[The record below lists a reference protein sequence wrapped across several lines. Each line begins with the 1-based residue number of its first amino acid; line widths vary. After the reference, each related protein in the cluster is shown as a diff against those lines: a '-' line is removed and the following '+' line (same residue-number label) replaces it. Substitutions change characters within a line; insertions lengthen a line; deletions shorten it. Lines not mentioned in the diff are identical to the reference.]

1 MPRAYKDNQL
11 VDVFYSSRTTQVKGL
26 GRVENYISK
35 ERKYSVRMLSYNNYY
50 VPSHYHRSR
59 GNWQPHD
66 KVLKAWSYELTP
78 CYDMK
83 PHIDE
88 MERTRSDTIQAMYND
103 VAARVKNS
111 DKPVIFGELD
121 GVNSCSVNNYF
132 SSNADDWKDWRDGN
146 GNTMLHHVA
155 YISFC
160 LQRLQ
165 ASSKTENYVSTYY
178 FERSDYNVWRY

>member
-35 ERKYSVRMLSYNNYY
+35 ERKYSVRMLSYKNYY
-50 VPSHYHRSR
+50 VPSHYHRIR
-59 GNWQPHD
+59 THWQPHD

-78 CYDMK
+78 CYDTK

-88 MERTRSDTIQAMYND
+88 MERTRSDTVQAMYQD
-103 VAARVKNS
+103 VSARVKNPS
-111 DKPVIFGELD
+111 DFNPSAID
-121 GVNSCSVNNYF
+121 NYF
-132 SSNADDWKDWRDGN
+132 SSEEDDWKDWRDGN
-146 GNTMLHHVA
+146 GNTRLHHVA

-160 LQRLQ
+160 LQRLK
-165 ASSKTENYVSTYY
+165 ASAKTENYISTQY

>member
-35 ERKYSVRMLSYNNYY
+35 ERKYSIRMLSYKNYY
-50 VPSHYHRSR
+50 VPSHYHRIR
-59 GNWQPHD
+59 THWQPHD

-78 CYDMK
+78 CYDTK

-88 MERTRSDTIQAMYND
+88 MERTRSDTIQAMYQD
-103 VAARVKNS
+103 VAARVKNPNDFAQS
-111 DKPVIFGELD
+111 AI
-121 GVNSCSVNNYF
+121 NNYF
-132 SSNADDWKDWRDGN
+132 SSEEDDWKDWRDGN
-146 GNTMLHHVA
+146 GNTRLHHVA

-160 LQRLQ
+160 LQRLK
-165 ASSKTENYVSTYY
+165 ASPKTENYISTQY

>member
-35 ERKYSVRMLSYNNYY
+35 ERKYSVRMLSYKNYY
-50 VPSHYHRSR
+50 VPSHYHRIR
-59 GNWQPHD
+59 THWQPHD

-78 CYDMK
+78 CYDTK

-88 MERTRSDTIQAMYND
+88 MERTRSDTIQSMYQD
-103 VAARVKNS
+103 ISARIKNPS
-111 DKPVIFGELD
+111 EFNP
-121 GVNSCSVNNYF
+121 SAVNNYF
-132 SSNADDWKDWRDGN
+132 SSEEDDWKDWRDGN
-146 GNTMLHHVA
+146 GNTRLHHVA

-160 LQRLQ
+160 LQRLK
-165 ASSKTENYVSTYY
+165 ASPKTENYISTQY

>member
-35 ERKYSVRMLSYNNYY
+35 ERKYSVRMLSYKNYY
-50 VPSHYHRSR
+50 VPSHYHRIR
-59 GNWQPHD
+59 THWQPHD

-78 CYDMK
+78 CYDTK

-88 MERTRSDTIQAMYND
+88 MERTRSDTIQAMYQD
-103 VAARVKNS
+103 ISTRMKNPS
-111 DKPVIFGELD
+111 EFNPSAID
-121 GVNSCSVNNYF
+121 NYF
-132 SSNADDWKDWRDGN
+132 SSEEDDWKDWRDGN
-146 GNTMLHHVA
+146 GNTRLHHVA

-160 LQRLQ
+160 LQRLK
-165 ASSKTENYVSTYY
+165 ASPKTENYISTQY

>member
-35 ERKYSVRMLSYNNYY
+35 ERKYSVRMLSYSNYY
-50 VPSHYHRSR
+50 VPSHYHRAR
-59 GNWQPHD
+59 RHWQPHD
-66 KVLKAWSYELTP
+66 KVLKVWSYELTP
-78 CYDMK
+78 CYDTK

-88 MERTRSDTIQAMYND
+88 MERTRSDTIQSMYQD
-103 VAARVKNS
+103 VSARVKNPNDFATS
-111 DKPVIFGELD
+111 AIQ
-121 GVNSCSVNNYF
+121 NYF
-132 SSNADDWKDWRDGN
+132 SSEEDDWKDWRDGN
-146 GNTMLHHVA
+146 GNTKLHHVA

-165 ASSKTENYVSTYY
+165 ASPKTENYISTHY

>member
-26 GRVENYISK
+26 GRVETYISK
-35 ERKYSVRMLSYNNYY
+35 ERKYSVRMLSYKNYY
-50 VPSHYHRSR
+50 VPSHYHRIR
-59 GNWQPHD
+59 THWQPHD

-78 CYDMK
+78 CYDTK

-88 MERTRSDTIQAMYND
+88 MERTRSDTIQAMYQDVSTRMKNPND
-103 VAARVKNS
+103 FNPSA
-111 DKPVIFGELD
+111 I
-121 GVNSCSVNNYF
+121 NNYF
-132 SSNADDWKDWRDGN
+132 SSEEDDWKDWRDGN
-146 GNTMLHHVA
+146 GNTKLHHVA

-160 LQRLQ
+160 LQRLK
-165 ASSKTENYVSTYY
+165 ASPKTENYISTQY

>member
-35 ERKYSVRMLSYNNYY
+35 ERKYSVRMLSYKNYY
-50 VPSHYHRSR
+50 VPSHYHRIR
-59 GNWQPHD
+59 THWQPHD

-78 CYDMK
+78 CYDTK

-88 MERTRSDTIQAMYND
+88 MERTPSDTIQSMYQD
-103 VAARVKNS
+103 VAARVKNPNDFNPS
-111 DKPVIFGELD
+111 AI
-121 GVNSCSVNNYF
+121 NNYF
-132 SSNADDWKDWRDGN
+132 SSEEDDWKDWRDGN
-146 GNTMLHHVA
+146 GNTRLHHVA

-160 LQRLQ
+160 LQRLK
-165 ASSKTENYVSTYY
+165 ASPKTENYISTQY

>member
-35 ERKYSVRMLSYNNYY
+35 ERKYSVRMLSYSNYY
-50 VPSHYHRSR
+50 VPSHYHRAR
-59 GNWQPHD
+59 RHWQPHD
-66 KVLKAWSYELTP
+66 KVLKVWSYELTP
-78 CYDMK
+78 CYDTK

-88 MERTRSDTIQAMYND
+88 MERTRSDTIQSMYQD
-103 VAARVKNS
+103 VSARVKNPNDFATS
-111 DKPVIFGELD
+111 AI
-121 GVNSCSVNNYF
+121 NNYF
-132 SSNADDWKDWRDGN
+132 SSEEDDWKDWRDGN
-146 GNTMLHHVA
+146 GNTKLHHVA

-165 ASSKTENYVSTYY
+165 ASPKTENYISTHY

>member
-35 ERKYSVRMLSYNNYY
+35 ERKYSVRMLSYKNYY
-50 VPSHYHRSR
+50 VPSHYHRIR
-59 GNWQPHD
+59 THWQPHD
-66 KVLKAWSYELTP
+66 KVLKAWSYELAP
-78 CYDMK
+78 CYDTK

-88 MERTRSDTIQAMYND
+88 MERTRSDTIQAMYQD
-103 VAARVKNS
+103 VSARVKNPS
-111 DKPVIFGELD
+111 DFNPSAID
-121 GVNSCSVNNYF
+121 NYF
-132 SSNADDWKDWRDGN
+132 SSEEDDWKDWRDGN
-146 GNTMLHHVA
+146 GNTRLHHVA

-160 LQRLQ
+160 LQRLK
-165 ASSKTENYVSTYY
+165 ASPKTENYISTQY

>member
-26 GRVENYISK
+26 GRVETYISK
-35 ERKYSVRMLSYNNYY
+35 ERKYSVRMLSYKNYY
-50 VPSHYHRSR
+50 VPSHYHRIR
-59 GNWQPHD
+59 THWQPHD

-88 MERTRSDTIQAMYND
+88 MERTRSDTIQAMYQD
-103 VAARVKNS
+103 VSARVKNP
-111 DKPVIFGELD
+111 DDF
-121 GVNSCSVNNYF
+121 NSSAIDNYF
-132 SSNADDWKDWRDGN
+132 SSEEDDWKDWRDGN
-146 GNTMLHHVA
+146 GNTRLHHVA

-160 LQRLQ
+160 LQRLK
-165 ASSKTENYVSTYY
+165 ASPKTENYISTQY

>member
-35 ERKYSVRMLSYNNYY
+35 ERKYSVRMLSYKNYY
-50 VPSHYHRSR
+50 VPSHYHRIR
-59 GNWQPHD
+59 THWQPHD
-66 KVLKAWSYELTP
+66 KVLKAWSYELNP
-78 CYDMK
+78 CYDTK

-88 MERTRSDTIQAMYND
+88 MEKTRSDTIQAMYQD
-103 VAARVKNS
+103 ISARIKNPS
-111 DKPVIFGELD
+111 EFNPSAID
-121 GVNSCSVNNYF
+121 NYF
-132 SSNADDWKDWRDGN
+132 SSEEDDWKDWRDGN
-146 GNTMLHHVA
+146 GNTRLHHVA

-160 LQRLQ
+160 LQRLK
-165 ASSKTENYVSTYY
+165 ASLKTENYISTQY

>member
-26 GRVENYISK
+26 GRVENYISR
-35 ERKYSVRMLSYNNYY
+35 ERKYCVRMLSYKNYY
-50 VPSHYHRSR
+50 VPSHYHRIR
-59 GNWQPHD
+59 THWQPHD

-78 CYDMK
+78 CYDTK

-88 MERTRSDTIQAMYND
+88 MERTRSDTIQAIYQD
-103 VAARVKNS
+103 VAARVKNPNDFAQS
-111 DKPVIFGELD
+111 AI
-121 GVNSCSVNNYF
+121 NNYF
-132 SSNADDWKDWRDGN
+132 SSEEDDWKDWRDGN
-146 GNTMLHHVA
+146 GNTRLHHVA

-160 LQRLQ
+160 LQRLK
-165 ASSKTENYVSTYY
+165 ASPKTENYISTQY

>member
-35 ERKYSVRMLSYNNYY
+35 ERKYSIRMLSYKNYY
-50 VPSHYHRSR
+50 VPSHYHRIR
-59 GNWQPHD
+59 THWQPHD

-78 CYDMK
+78 CYDTK

-88 MERTRSDTIQAMYND
+88 MERTRSDTIQAMYQD
-103 VAARVKNS
+103 VAARVKNPNDFAQS
-111 DKPVIFGELD
+111 AI
-121 GVNSCSVNNYF
+121 NNYF
-132 SSNADDWKDWRDGN
+132 SSEEDDWKDWRDGN

-165 ASSKTENYVSTYY
+165 ATPKTENYISTHY

>member
-35 ERKYSVRMLSYNNYY
+35 ERKYSVRMLSYKNYY
-50 VPSHYHRSR
+50 VPSHYHRIR
-59 GNWQPHD
+59 THWQPHD

-78 CYDMK
+78 CYDTK

-88 MERTRSDTIQAMYND
+88 MERTRSDTVQAMYQD
-103 VAARVKNS
+103 VSARVKNPNDFNPS
-111 DKPVIFGELD
+111 AI
-121 GVNSCSVNNYF
+121 NNYF
-132 SSNADDWKDWRDGN
+132 SSEEDDWKDWRDGN
-146 GNTMLHHVA
+146 GNTKLHHVA

-160 LQRLQ
+160 LQRLK
-165 ASSKTENYVSTYY
+165 ASPKTENYISTQY

>member
-26 GRVENYISK
+26 GRVETYISK
-35 ERKYSVRMLSYNNYY
+35 ERKYSVRMLSYKNYY
-50 VPSHYHRSR
+50 VPSHYHRIR
-59 GNWQPHD
+59 THWQPHD

-78 CYDMK
+78 CYDTK

-88 MERTRSDTIQAMYND
+88 MERTRSDTIQAMYQD
-103 VAARVKNS
+103 VSARVKNPNDFAQS
-111 DKPVIFGELD
+111 AID
-121 GVNSCSVNNYF
+121 NYF
-132 SSNADDWKDWRDGN
+132 SSEEDDWKDWRDGN
-146 GNTMLHHVA
+146 GNTRLHHVA

-160 LQRLQ
+160 LQRLK
-165 ASSKTENYVSTYY
+165 ASPKTENYISTQY

>member
-35 ERKYSVRMLSYNNYY
+35 ERKYSVRMLSYKNYY
-50 VPSHYHRSR
+50 VPSHYHRIR
-59 GNWQPHD
+59 THWQPHD

-78 CYDMK
+78 CYDTK

-88 MERTRSDTIQAMYND
+88 MERTRSDTIQAMYQD
-103 VAARVKNS
+103 VSARVKNPS
-111 DKPVIFGELD
+111 DFNPSAID
-121 GVNSCSVNNYF
+121 NYF
-132 SSNADDWKDWRDGN
+132 SSEEDDWKDWRDGN
-146 GNTMLHHVA
+146 GNTRLHHVA

-160 LQRLQ
+160 LQRLK
-165 ASSKTENYVSTYY
+165 ASPKTENYISTHY

>member
-26 GRVENYISK
+26 GRVETYISK
-35 ERKYSVRMLSYNNYY
+35 ERKYSVRMLSYKNYY
-50 VPSHYHRSR
+50 VPSHYHRIR
-59 GNWQPHD
+59 THWQPHD

-78 CYDMK
+78 CYDTK

-88 MERTRSDTIQAMYND
+88 MERTRSATIQAKYQD
-103 VAARVKNS
+103 VSARVKNPGDFNPS
-111 DKPVIFGELD
+111 AI
-121 GVNSCSVNNYF
+121 NNYF
-132 SSNADDWKDWRDGN
+132 SSEEDDWKDWRDGN
-146 GNTMLHHVA
+146 GNTKLHHVA

-160 LQRLQ
+160 LQRLK
-165 ASSKTENYVSTYY
+165 ASPKTENYISTQY

>member
-35 ERKYSVRMLSYNNYY
+35 ERKYSVRMLSYKNYY

-88 MERTRSDTIQAMYND
+88 MERTRSDTIQAMYQD
-103 VAARVKNS
+103 VSARVKNPDDFDS
-111 DKPVIFGELD
+111 SAI
-121 GVNSCSVNNYF
+121 NNYF
-132 SSNADDWKDWRDGN
+132 SSEEDDWKDWRDGN
-146 GNTMLHHVA
+146 GNTRLHHVA

-160 LQRLQ
+160 LQRLK
-165 ASSKTENYVSTYY
+165 ASPKTENYISTQY

>member
-35 ERKYSVRMLSYNNYY
+35 ERKYSVRMLSYKNYY
-50 VPSHYHRSR
+50 VPSHYHRIR
-59 GNWQPHD
+59 THWQPHD

-78 CYDMK
+78 CYDTK

-88 MERTRSDTIQAMYND
+88 MERTRSDTIQAMYQD
-103 VAARVKNS
+103 VAARVKNPNDFNPS
-111 DKPVIFGELD
+111 AI
-121 GVNSCSVNNYF
+121 NNYF
-132 SSNADDWKDWRDGN
+132 SSEEDDWKDWRDGN
-146 GNTMLHHVA
+146 GNTRLHHVA

-160 LQRLQ
+160 LQRLK
-165 ASSKTENYVSTYY
+165 ASPKTENYISTQY

>member
-26 GRVENYISK
+26 GRVETYISK
-35 ERKYSVRMLSYNNYY
+35 ERKYSVRMLSYKNYY
-50 VPSHYHRSR
+50 VPSHYHRIR
-59 GNWQPHD
+59 THWQPHD
-66 KVLKAWSYELTP
+66 KVLKAWSYEMTP

-88 MERTRSDTIQAMYND
+88 MERTRSDTIQAMYQD
-103 VAARVKNS
+103 VSARVKNP
-111 DKPVIFGELD
+111 DDF
-121 GVNSCSVNNYF
+121 NSSAIDNYF
-132 SSNADDWKDWRDGN
+132 SSEEDDWKDWRDGN
-146 GNTMLHHVA
+146 GNTRLHHVA

-160 LQRLQ
+160 LQRLK
-165 ASSKTENYVSTYY
+165 ASPKTENYISTQY

>member
-35 ERKYSVRMLSYNNYY
+35 ERKYSVRMLSYKNYY
-50 VPSHYHRSR
+50 VPSHYHRIR
-59 GNWQPHD
+59 THWQPHD

-78 CYDMK
+78 CYDTK

-88 MERTRSDTIQAMYND
+88 MERTRSDTIQAMYQD
-103 VAARVKNS
+103 VSARVKNPS
-111 DKPVIFGELD
+111 DFNPSAI
-121 GVNSCSVNNYF
+121 NNYF
-132 SSNADDWKDWRDGN
+132 STEEDDWKDWRDGN
-146 GNTMLHHVA
+146 GNTRLHHVA

-160 LQRLQ
+160 LQRLK
-165 ASSKTENYVSTYY
+165 ASAKTENYISTQY

>member
-35 ERKYSVRMLSYNNYY
+35 ERKYSVRMLSYKNYY
-50 VPSHYHRSR
+50 VPSHYHRIR
-59 GNWQPHD
+59 THWQPHD

-78 CYDMK
+78 CYDTK

-88 MERTRSDTIQAMYND
+88 MERTRSDTIQSMYQD
-103 VAARVKNS
+103 ISARIKNPS
-111 DKPVIFGELD
+111 EFNP
-121 GVNSCSVNNYF
+121 SAVNNYF
-132 SSNADDWKDWRDGN
+132 SSEEDDWKDWRDGN
-146 GNTMLHHVA
+146 GNTRLHHVA

-160 LQRLQ
+160 LQRLK
-165 ASSKTENYVSTYY
+165 ASSKTENYISTQY

>member
-35 ERKYSVRMLSYNNYY
+35 ERKYSVRMLSYKNYY
-50 VPSHYHRSR
+50 VPSHYHRIR
-59 GNWQPHD
+59 THWQPHD

-78 CYDMK
+78 CYDTK

-88 MERTRSDTIQAMYND
+88 MERTRSDTVQAMYQD
-103 VAARVKNS
+103 VSARVKNPNDFNPS
-111 DKPVIFGELD
+111 AI
-121 GVNSCSVNNYF
+121 NNYF
-132 SSNADDWKDWRDGN
+132 SSEEDDWKDWRDGN
-146 GNTMLHHVA
+146 GNTRLHHVA

-160 LQRLQ
+160 LQRLK
-165 ASSKTENYVSTYY
+165 ASPKTENYISTQY

>member
-35 ERKYSVRMLSYNNYY
+35 ERKYSVRMLSYKNYY
-50 VPSHYHRSR
+50 VPSHYHRIR
-59 GNWQPHD
+59 THWQPHD

-78 CYDMK
+78 CYDTK

-88 MERTRSDTIQAMYND
+88 MERTRSDTIQAMYQD
-103 VAARVKNS
+103 VSARVKNPS
-111 DKPVIFGELD
+111 DFNPSAID
-121 GVNSCSVNNYF
+121 NYF
-132 SSNADDWKDWRDGN
+132 SSEEDDWKDWRDGN
-146 GNTMLHHVA
+146 GNTRLHHVA

-160 LQRLQ
+160 LQRLK
-165 ASSKTENYVSTYY
+165 ASPKTENYISTQY

>member
-35 ERKYSVRMLSYNNYY
+35 ERKYSVRMLSYKNYF
-50 VPSHYHRSR
+50 VPSHYHRIR
-59 GNWQPHD
+59 THWQPHD

-78 CYDMK
+78 CYDTK

-88 MERTRSDTIQAMYND
+88 MERTRSDTIQSMYQD
-103 VAARVKNS
+103 ISARIKNPS
-111 DKPVIFGELD
+111 EFNP
-121 GVNSCSVNNYF
+121 SAVNNYF
-132 SSNADDWKDWRDGN
+132 SSEEDDWKDWRDGN
-146 GNTMLHHVA
+146 GNTRLHHVA

-160 LQRLQ
+160 LQRLK
-165 ASSKTENYVSTYY
+165 ASSKTENYISTQY

>member
-26 GRVENYISK
+26 GRVETYISK
-35 ERKYSVRMLSYNNYY
+35 ERKYSVRMLSYKNYY
-50 VPSHYHRSR
+50 VPSHYHRIR
-59 GNWQPHD
+59 THWQPHD

-78 CYDMK
+78 CYDTK

-88 MERTRSDTIQAMYND
+88 MERTRSDTIQAMYQD
-103 VAARVKNS
+103 VAARVKNPNDFAQS
-111 DKPVIFGELD
+111 AI
-121 GVNSCSVNNYF
+121 NNYF
-132 SSNADDWKDWRDGN
+132 SSEEDDWKDWRDGN
-146 GNTMLHHVA
+146 GNTRLHHVA

-160 LQRLQ
+160 LQRLK
-165 ASSKTENYVSTYY
+165 ASPKTENYISTQY

>member
-35 ERKYSVRMLSYNNYY
+35 ERKYSVRMLSYKNYF
-50 VPSHYHRSR
+50 VPSHYHRIR
-59 GNWQPHD
+59 THWQPHD

-78 CYDMK
+78 CYDTK

-88 MERTRSDTIQAMYND
+88 MERTRSDTIQAMYQD
-103 VAARVKNS
+103 ISARIKNPS
-111 DKPVIFGELD
+111 EFNP
-121 GVNSCSVNNYF
+121 SAVNNYF
-132 SSNADDWKDWRDGN
+132 SSEEDDWKDWRDGN
-146 GNTMLHHVA
+146 GNTRLHHVA

-160 LQRLQ
+160 LQRLK
-165 ASSKTENYVSTYY
+165 ASPKTENYISTQY

>member
-35 ERKYSVRMLSYNNYY
+35 ERKYSVRMLSYKNYY
-50 VPSHYHRSR
+50 VPSHYHRIR
-59 GNWQPHD
+59 THWQPHD

-78 CYDMK
+78 CYDTK

-88 MERTRSDTIQAMYND
+88 MERTRSDTIQAMYQD
-103 VAARVKNS
+103 VSARVKNPNDFNPS
-111 DKPVIFGELD
+111 AI
-121 GVNSCSVNNYF
+121 NNYF
-132 SSNADDWKDWRDGN
+132 SSEEDDWKDWRDGN
-146 GNTMLHHVA
+146 GNTRLHHVA

-160 LQRLQ
+160 LQRLK
-165 ASSKTENYVSTYY
+165 ASPKTENYISTQY

>member
-26 GRVENYISK
+26 GRVETYISK
-35 ERKYSVRMLSYNNYY
+35 ERKYSVRMLSYKNYY
-50 VPSHYHRSR
+50 VPSHYHRIR
-59 GNWQPHD
+59 THWQPHD

-78 CYDMK
+78 CYDTK

-88 MERTRSDTIQAMYND
+88 MERTRSDTMQAMYQD
-103 VAARVKNS
+103 VAARVKNPNDFAQS
-111 DKPVIFGELD
+111 AI
-121 GVNSCSVNNYF
+121 NNYF
-132 SSNADDWKDWRDGN
+132 SSEEDDWKDWRDGN
-146 GNTMLHHVA
+146 GNTRLHHVA

-160 LQRLQ
+160 LQRLK
-165 ASSKTENYVSTYY
+165 ASPKTENYISTQY

>member
-26 GRVENYISK
+26 GRVETYISK
-35 ERKYSVRMLSYNNYY
+35 ERKYSVRMLSYKNYY
-50 VPSHYHRSR
+50 VPSHYHRIR
-59 GNWQPHD
+59 TDWQPHD

-78 CYDMK
+78 CYDTK

-88 MERTRSDTIQAMYND
+88 MERTRSDTIQAMYQD
-103 VAARVKNS
+103 VSARVKNPDDFNPS
-111 DKPVIFGELD
+111 AI
-121 GVNSCSVNNYF
+121 NNYF
-132 SSNADDWKDWRDGN
+132 SSEEDDWKDWRDGN
-146 GNTMLHHVA
+146 GNTRLHHVA

-160 LQRLQ
+160 LQRLK
-165 ASSKTENYVSTYY
+165 ASPKTENYISTQY

>member
-11 VDVFYSSRTTQVKGL
+11 VDVFYSSRTTQIKGL

-35 ERKYSVRMLSYNNYY
+35 ERKYSVRMLSYKNYY
-50 VPSHYHRSR
+50 VPSHYHRIR
-59 GNWQPHD
+59 THWQPHD

-78 CYDMK
+78 CYDTK

-88 MERTRSDTIQAMYND
+88 MERTRSDTIQAMYQD
-103 VAARVKNS
+103 VSARVKNPS
-111 DKPVIFGELD
+111 DFNPSAID
-121 GVNSCSVNNYF
+121 NYF
-132 SSNADDWKDWRDGN
+132 SSEEDDWKDWRDGN
-146 GNTMLHHVA
+146 GNTRLHHVA

-160 LQRLQ
+160 LQRLK
-165 ASSKTENYVSTYY
+165 ASPKTENYISTQY

>member
-26 GRVENYISK
+26 GRVETYISK
-35 ERKYSVRMLSYNNYY
+35 ERKYSVRMLSYKNYY
-50 VPSHYHRSR
+50 VPSHYHRIR
-59 GNWQPHD
+59 THWQPHD

-78 CYDMK
+78 CYDTK

-88 MERTRSDTIQAMYND
+88 MERTRSDTIQAMYQD
-103 VAARVKNS
+103 VSARVKNPDDFNPS
-111 DKPVIFGELD
+111 AID
-121 GVNSCSVNNYF
+121 NYF
-132 SSNADDWKDWRDGN
+132 SSEEDDWKDWRDGN
-146 GNTMLHHVA
+146 GNTRLHHVA

-160 LQRLQ
+160 LQRLK
-165 ASSKTENYVSTYY
+165 ASPKTENYISTQY

>member
-26 GRVENYISK
+26 GRVETYISK
-35 ERKYSVRMLSYNNYY
+35 ERKYSVRMLSYKNYY
-50 VPSHYHRSR
+50 VPSHYHRIR
-59 GNWQPHD
+59 THWQPHD

-78 CYDMK
+78 CYDTK

-88 MERTRSDTIQAMYND
+88 MERTRSDTIQAMYQD
-103 VAARVKNS
+103 VSARVKNPDDFNPS
-111 DKPVIFGELD
+111 AID
-121 GVNSCSVNNYF
+121 NYF
-132 SSNADDWKDWRDGN
+132 SSEEDDWKDWRDGN
-146 GNTMLHHVA
+146 GNTRLHHVA

-160 LQRLQ
+160 LQRLK
-165 ASSKTENYVSTYY
+165 ASPKTENYVSTYY

>member
-35 ERKYSVRMLSYNNYY
+35 ERKYSVRMLSYKNYY
-50 VPSHYHRSR
+50 VPSHYHRIR
-59 GNWQPHD
+59 THWQPHD

-78 CYDMK
+78 CYDTK

-88 MERTRSDTIQAMYND
+88 MERTRSDTIQAMYQD
-103 VAARVKNS
+103 VAARVKNPNDFNPS
-111 DKPVIFGELD
+111 AI
-121 GVNSCSVNNYF
+121 NNYF
-132 SSNADDWKDWRDGN
+132 SSEEDDWKDWRDGN
-146 GNTMLHHVA
+146 GNTRLHHVA

-160 LQRLQ
+160 LQRLK
-165 ASSKTENYVSTYY
+165 ASPKTENYISTQY
-178 FERSDYNVWRY
+178 FERSDYDVWRY

>member
-26 GRVENYISK
+26 GRVETYISK
-35 ERKYSVRMLSYNNYY
+35 ERKYSVRMLSYKNYY
-50 VPSHYHRSR
+50 VPSHYHRIR
-59 GNWQPHD
+59 THWQPHD

-78 CYDMK
+78 CYDTK

-88 MERTRSDTIQAMYND
+88 MERTRSDTIQAMYQD
-103 VAARVKNS
+103 VSARVKNPDDFNPS
-111 DKPVIFGELD
+111 AID
-121 GVNSCSVNNYF
+121 NYF
-132 SSNADDWKDWRDGN
+132 SSEEDDWKDWRDGN
-146 GNTMLHHVA
+146 GNTKLHHVA

-160 LQRLQ
+160 LQRLK
-165 ASSKTENYVSTYY
+165 ASPKTENYISTQY

>member
-35 ERKYSVRMLSYNNYY
+35 ERKYSVRMLSYKNYY
-50 VPSHYHRSR
+50 VPSHYHRIR
-59 GNWQPHD
+59 THWQPHD

-78 CYDMK
+78 CYDTK

-88 MERTRSDTIQAMYND
+88 MERTRSDTIQAMYQD
-103 VAARVKNS
+103 VSARVKNPNDFNPS
-111 DKPVIFGELD
+111 AI
-121 GVNSCSVNNYF
+121 NNYF
-132 SSNADDWKDWRDGN
+132 SSEEDDWKDWRDGN
-146 GNTMLHHVA
+146 GNTKLHHVA

-160 LQRLQ
+160 LQRLK
-165 ASSKTENYVSTYY
+165 ASPKTENYISTQY

>member
-26 GRVENYISK
+26 GRVETYISK
-35 ERKYSVRMLSYNNYY
+35 ERKYSVRMLSYKNYY
-50 VPSHYHRSR
+50 VPSHYHRIR
-59 GNWQPHD
+59 AHWQPHD

-78 CYDMK
+78 CYDTK

-88 MERTRSDTIQAMYND
+88 MERTRSDTIQAMYQD
-103 VAARVKNS
+103 VSARVKNPS
-111 DKPVIFGELD
+111 EFNPSTID
-121 GVNSCSVNNYF
+121 NYF
-132 SSNADDWKDWRDGN
+132 SSEEDDWKDWRDGN
-146 GNTMLHHVA
+146 GNTKLHHVA

-160 LQRLQ
+160 LQRLK
-165 ASSKTENYVSTYY
+165 ASPKTENYISTQY